1 MLRQIMRDGP
11 KINFSD
17 SLKES
22 RKYGFR
28 NCSYAPAL
36 RRKNGLTPWRDR
48 GIFLQVINLE
58 GVDQHSESHSQR
70 WICSFS
76 YPGILLD

>member
-11 KINFSD
+11 KINFSN

-28 NCSYAPAL
+28 NCSCAPAL
-36 RRKNGLTPWRDR
+36 RSKNGLTPWRDR

-58 GVDQHSESHSQR
+58 LISIVNRIPSGGFV
-70 WICSFS
+70 
-76 YPGILLD
+76 LLVTLEFC